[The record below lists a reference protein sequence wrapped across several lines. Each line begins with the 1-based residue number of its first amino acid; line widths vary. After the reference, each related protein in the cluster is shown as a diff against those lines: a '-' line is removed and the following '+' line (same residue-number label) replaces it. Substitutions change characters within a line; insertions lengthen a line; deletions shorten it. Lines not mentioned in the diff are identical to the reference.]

1 MKHHLG
7 DGHAVHGGLNLGQPI
22 EHPQR
27 SCFDIAEQ
35 RCPQEQATNLGVVS
49 MWVLVSIFVM
59 VVFVVTVTIFV
70 MVRLVVRPVV
80 TIAVLVVMRD
90 VAVVVMSV
98 RVQRLPKID
107 DIHLFA
113 DQSAL
118 GDGADPQFPV

>member
-1 MKHHLG
+1 
-7 DGHAVHGGLNLGQPI
+7 VHGGLNLGQPI

-27 SCFDIAEQ
+27 SSFYITEQ
-35 RCPQEQATNLGVVS
+35 RRTQEQATNLGVVS

-59 VVFVVTVTIFV
+59 VVFIVTVTIFM
-70 MVRLVVRPVV
+70 MVRLVVIVRSVV

-98 RVQRLPKID
+98 SVQRLPKID